1 MEDFRRIFN
10 LDEVRDPRTKKV
22 ITPAIYTSFKEVRQ
36 FILEATQMEL
46 FELYAAKHSNLWFDF
61 QEGPRKGRGG
71 KVSSIFIFIYT
82 KEFPKEGLEKPWQ
95 KGDEPLSPFEEYAEP
110 VEHTDIHQRIRENVW
125 YNVGKDAQ
133 EVALQTLLGH
143 YLHEDEVLYYM
154 KQIRLKAGR
163 SYDSYMQ
170 VIQVIQDK
178 EKQPKFK
185 SGTDAYRRNSI
196 IKYALRVNL
205 KEFGW
210 SLEPMNATTKN
221 KKKPIEQDLFS
232 YR

>member
-1 MEDFRRIFN
+1 M
-10 LDEVRDPRTKKV
+10 
-22 ITPAIYTSFKEVRQ
+22 
-36 FILEATQMEL
+36 
-46 FELYAAKHSNLWFDF
+46 
-61 QEGPRKGRGG
+61 
-71 KVSSIFIFIYT
+71 
-82 KEFPKEGLEKPWQ
+82 PKEGLEKPWQ

-110 VEHTDIHQRIRENVW
+110 VEHTDIHQRMRENVW
-125 YNVGKDAQ
+125 YNAGKDAQ

-154 KQIRLKAGR
+154 KQIRLKAGK

-210 SLEPMNATTKN
+210 SLEPMNAPTKR
-221 KKKPIEQDLFS
+221 KQKSIQQDLFCM
-232 YR
+232 

>member
-1 MEDFRRIFN
+1 M
-10 LDEVRDPRTKKV
+10 
-22 ITPAIYTSFKEVRQ
+22 
-36 FILEATQMEL
+36 
-46 FELYAAKHSNLWFDF
+46 
-61 QEGPRKGRGG
+61 
-71 KVSSIFIFIYT
+71 
-82 KEFPKEGLEKPWQ
+82 
-95 KGDEPLSPFEEYAEP
+95 
-110 VEHTDIHQRIRENVW
+110 RENVW
-125 YNVGKDAQ
+125 YNAGKEAQ
-133 EVALQTLLGH
+133 EIALQTLLGH

-210 SLEPMNATTKN
+210 SLEPMNAPTKR
-221 KKKPIEQDLFS
+221 KQKPVQQDLFS
-232 YR
+232 M